1 MGSKALAEHVGGVEM
16 QEPASTPH
24 PPTAAPSAT
33 ALEST
38 LADPSGSSAPFGP
51 TVSSPAAATSPLILA
66 AQTRTVTA
74 ASVASTTTEPP
85 VTDFPWTAGDE
96 ALFLLLLNTS
106 GGLVGS
112 VGPALTAAGNS
123 TALKLCSDW
132 EPAQHNLFQ
141 AANLF
146 FAVAFLVPRSFKQ
159 SILVLR
165 TSLAVGFCVSAFWA
179 ALTLCAADMVAW
191 SAFLSIVNAAHAL
204 RLAVQVLP
212 PRLSPDLLE
221 LYERQFG
228 PHKVE
233 KHLFQEMTREGRLLT
248 LDPGDTYAIEDI
260 TPANDRLSVL
270 LRGKLRVSCDQ
281 TYLHFINPQQFV
293 DSPEWEA
300 SRVGPNHVFQVTI
313 TAEEE
318 STCLCWSKPKLEN
331 VFRLRPLLEVL
342 MINLIGKD
350 ITHKLY
356 SMNEHLLSAA
366 NAMAEQ
372 QAAMVAAARLKQ
384 QELQVNVPWHEQ
396 RPTSNSSENM
406 FLPRS
411 LSLDAVH
418 TGSRGHVRSMV
429 WRARQQRKNSMFS
442 DNSHPSVAAAP
453 GVVIFPMQNR
463 ASPVRKANHF
473 PETSPFVNQFRR
485 KPTPAWVKPPPVHTD
500 SFSFSPSSAQAS
512 SSRGPSF
519 FTYPAIQQP
528 LAASGLL
535 IEPPIGVTPS
545 PIVAAMA
552 ASVGGLLRLP
562 PHAPPPPASPGRK
575 EVSFVEESAV

>member
-1 MGSKALAEHVGGVEM
+1 MGSQALDEHLSGVDM
-16 QEPASTPH
+16 QDAASTH
-24 PPTAAPSAT
+24 PSSSAPNAT

-38 LADPSGSSAPFGP
+38 LAGTDSSGSSASFGP
-51 TVSSPAAATSPLILA
+51 TVSSPAAGTSPLILA
-66 AQTRTVTA
+66 QTRNVSA
-74 ASVASTTTEPP
+74 ASVATTTSQPP

-191 SAFLSIVNAAHAL
+191 SAFLSIVNAAHAM

-233 KHLFQEMTREGRLLT
+233 KHHFKEMTREGRLLT
-248 LDPGDTYAIEDI
+248 LEPGDTYAIEDI

-270 LRGKLRVSCDQ
+270 LRGKLRVTCDQ

-318 STCLCWSKPKLEN
+318 SVCLCWSKPKLEN

-342 MINLIGKD
+342 MVNLIGKD
-350 ITHKLY
+350 ITQKLY
-356 SMNEHLLSAA
+356 AMNEHLLSAA
-366 NAMAEQ
+366 NAVAEQ
-372 QAAMVAAARLKQ
+372 QATMAAAARLKQ
-384 QELQVNVPWHEQ
+384 QELQANLPWHEK
-396 RPTSNSSENM
+396 RPPSTSSENM
-406 FLPRS
+406 FLARS
-411 LSLDAVH
+411 LSVDAVH
-418 TGSRGHVRSMV
+418 TGSRGHVRSLA
-429 WRARQQRKNSMFS
+429 WRTRQQRINSLYS
-442 DNSHPSVAAAP
+442 DNSQPSVAVAP

-463 ASPVRKANHF
+463 ASPIRKANHF
-473 PETSPFVNQFRR
+473 PETSPFVNQFKR
-485 KPTPAWVKPPPVHTD
+485 KPTPAWVKPPPVHAD
-500 SFSFSPSSAQAS
+500 SFSYSPSSAQAS

-535 IEPPIGVTPS
+535 VEPPIGVTPS

-562 PHAPPPPASPGRK
+562 PHAPPPASPGRK
-575 EVSFVEESAV
+575 EVSFVEESEV